1 MTAER
6 TKLETRNS
14 KIAEPSSTSAASVK
28 DFTDLDAWTLARQL
42 RQAIFS
48 ITRTFPSEE
57 RYVLTNQLRRA
68 AMSITANIAEGFG
81 RFSYR
86 ENIQFCRQARGS
98 VFEVRDHLTSALDA
112 GYLPVKTAAELD
124 AQAQRVIQV
133 LNGYI
138 RATQKRDINRQS
150 CD

>member
-6 TKLETRNS
+6 MTKLETRNS
-14 KIAEPSSTSAASVK
+14 KIVEPSPSSAGPVK
-28 DFTDLDAWTLARQL
+28 DFTDLDVWKLARQL

-48 ITRTFPSEE
+48 ITRSFPGEE
-57 RYVLTNQLRRA
+57 KYVLTSQLRRA

-112 GYLPVKTAAELD
+112 GYLPAKEAAEMD
-124 AQAQRVIQV
+124 ASAQRVIQV

-138 RATQKRDINRQS
+138 RATQKRDMNRR
-150 CD
+150 